1 MTGARCT
8 RRTVLGPDN
17 RQNGWSSQDQKC
29 HAKLTPTFEPSLDLS
44 CAQQTAA
51 PTAGITT
58 AYPQSAILSRY
69 DRRGF
74 GRSDKTRSDYG
85 TLADDLDEVIIEL
98 DLIHASL
105 VAVDGE
111 IDADS
116 CAEQLNGARPARCK
130 VSAVRR
136 NRGLEHR
143 DARGRPHLAG
153 ARENVLDVGVR
164 VLVRPAELTI
174 WRRVKCSQQVL
185 LDRGACP
192 RGSDLRAGPDNA
204 SYGGAGLAWS
214 AACRAWEPDGGD
226 SRSGHEG

>member
-1 MTGARCT
+1 MIPANDRRALHPSHRTRARQPAKWLVQPGST
-8 RRTVLGPDN
+8 
-17 RQNGWSSQDQKC
+17 C
-29 HAKLTPTFEPSLDLS
+29 HARLKPTFEPSLDLS

-74 GRSDKTRSDYG
+74 GRSDQTRSGYDYD
-85 TLADDLDEVIIEL
+85 TLADDLDKVIIEL
-98 DLIHASL
+98 DLTDASL

-136 NRGLEHR
+136 NPGLEHR
-143 DARGRPHLAG
+143 DARGRPQLAA
-153 ARENVLDVGVR
+153 AREKVLDVGVR
-164 VLVRPAELTI
+164 VLVRPAVLTI
-174 WRRVKCSQQVL
+174 
-185 LDRGACP
+185 
-192 RGSDLRAGPDNA
+192 
-204 SYGGAGLAWS
+204 
-214 AACRAWEPDGGD
+214 
-226 SRSGHEG
+226 